1 MKSFNL
7 EIFFFVLLLL
17 FLGERKCKRKHAVP
31 VSAKLKVAES
41 ARKNSFSY
49 RFCFDVPGFFF
60 FFLYIFFSCPKN

>member
-7 EIFFFVLLLL
+7 EICFVLLLL
-17 FLGERKCKRKHAVP
+17 FLGERKCRRKHAVP

-49 RFCFDVPGFFF
+49 RFCVDVLGFFF
-60 FFLYIFFSCPKN
+60 LIYFLFVS